1 MFCCWGIMDYL
12 CRDLQNQGEW
22 DMGIFIK
29 VKPIKANWF
38 QKANQTDGILD
49 VSSEQVKLQVN
60 IIDLTEYDLKLIH
73 AFREAIEPQVERVVD
88 AFYQTIL
95 QVPELKGIITAH
107 STVGRLRK
115 TLITH
120 MLSLFNGVIDD
131 DFVKLRTKVAKTH
144 YRIGLQPRWYSSG
157 FQNVQ
162 NHLQRIVFEQTKNED
177 EQRALISAIGKILN
191 LEQQLVLEAY
201 EVEHVKARENQYK
214 EIKEEVK
221 RKISLV
227 SEEVLYLSEETDA
240 SVKQL
245 IENGQFVK
253 MQIATRAE
261 QSLRS
266 KTMAEEGQKR
276 MQILTEKIQNLVNF
290 MKNVDE
296 KIVLLNQF
304 FLSITEFVKLVQG
317 MADQT
322 NLLSLNSAIEAARA
336 GEHGNGFA
344 VVSNEVRKLA
354 EQTKKSI
361 AEIDAIVQ
369 SSNEYMKDV
378 VDSVLRVKE
387 VVQAGEKESGLTE
400 NSFNEIIGVIKG
412 NITDSA
418 EMEVTI
424 QGLVSIIH
432 EIGSA
437 TEKVSR
443 HAGILNNTANEL

>member
-1 MFCCWGIMDYL
+1 
-12 CRDLQNQGEW
+12 
-22 DMGIFIK
+22 MGIFIK
-29 VKPIKANWF
+29 VKPKKANWF
-38 QKANQTDGILD
+38 QKANETDGILD

-73 AFREAIEPQVERVVD
+73 AFREAIEPQVEGVVD

-201 EVEHVKARENQYK
+201 EVEHLKARENQYK

-276 MQILTEKIQNLVNF
+276 MQILTEKIQNLVDF

-296 KIVLLNQF
+296 KIVLLNQS

-344 VVSNEVRKLA
+344 VVSKEVRKLA

-378 VDSVLRVKE
+378 DDSVLRVKE

-418 EMEVTI
+418 EMEMTI
-424 QGLVSIIH
+424 QGLVSIIQ
-432 EIGSA
+432 EIGNA

>member
-1 MFCCWGIMDYL
+1 
-12 CRDLQNQGEW
+12 W

-29 VKPIKANWF
+29 GRPEKAIWF
-38 QKANQTDGILD
+38 QKAKVTDGILD

-60 IIDLTEYDLKLIH
+60 IIDLTEFDLKLIH

-88 AFYQTIL
+88 TFYQTIL
-95 QVPELKGIITAH
+95 QVPELKGIITEH
-107 STVGRLRK
+107 STVGKLRK

-131 DFVKLRTKVAKTH
+131 DFVELRTKVAKTH

-162 NHLQRIVFEQTKNED
+162 NYMQRIVFEQSRNEE
-177 EQRALISAIGKILN
+177 EQMALISAIGKILN

-201 EVEHVKARENQYK
+201 EVENLKARENHYK
-214 EIKEEVK
+214 EIKEEVR

-227 SEEVLYLSEETDA
+227 SEEVLNLSEETEA

-245 IENGQFVK
+245 IVNGQYVK
-253 MQIATRAE
+253 TQIATRAE
-261 QSLRS
+261 LSLRS
-266 KTMAEEGQKR
+266 KTLAEEGQNR
-276 MQILTEKIQNLVNF
+276 MQILTEKIQNLVIF

-296 KIVLLNQF
+296 KIVLLNQS

-317 MADQT
+317 IADQT

-369 SSNEYMKDV
+369 TSNEYMKDV

-387 VVQAGEKESGLTE
+387 VVQAGEKESELTE

-412 NITDSA
+412 NITDST
-418 EMEVTI
+418 EMEMTI
-424 QGLVSIIH
+424 QGLVSIIQ
-432 EIGSA
+432 EIGNA

>member
-38 QKANQTDGILD
+38 QKANKTDGILN

-120 MLSLFNGVIDD
+120 ILSLFNGVIDD

-214 EIKEEVK
+214 EIKEGVK
-221 RKISLV
+221 KKISLV

-296 KIVLLNQF
+296 KIVLLNQS

-387 VVQAGEKESGLTE
+387 VVQAGEKESRLTE

>member
-1 MFCCWGIMDYL
+1 
-12 CRDLQNQGEW
+12 
-22 DMGIFIK
+22 MGIFIK

-38 QKANQTDGILD
+38 QKANETDGILD

-73 AFREAIEPQVERVVD
+73 AFREAIEPQVEGVVD
-88 AFYQTIL
+88 AFYQSIL

-120 MLSLFNGVIDD
+120 MLYLFNGVIDD

-201 EVEHVKARENQYK
+201 EVEHLKARENQYK

-296 KIVLLNQF
+296 KIVLLNQS

-344 VVSNEVRKLA
+344 VVSKEVRKLA

-378 VDSVLRVKE
+378 VDSVLRVNE

-400 NSFNEIIGVIKG
+400 NSFNEIIGVIRG

-418 EMEVTI
+418 EMEMTI
-424 QGLVSIIH
+424 QGLVSIIQ
-432 EIGSA
+432 EIGNA

>member
-1 MFCCWGIMDYL
+1 M
-12 CRDLQNQGEW
+12 
-22 DMGIFIK
+22 
-29 VKPIKANWF
+29 
-38 QKANQTDGILD
+38 
-49 VSSEQVKLQVN
+49 
-60 IIDLTEYDLKLIH
+60 
-73 AFREAIEPQVERVVD
+73 D
-88 AFYQTIL
+88 AFYQSIL
-95 QVPELKGIITAH
+95 QVPELKGFITAH

-201 EVEHVKARENQYK
+201 EVEHLKARENQYK

-261 QSLRS
+261 QSFRS

-296 KIVLLNQF
+296 KIVLLNQS

-344 VVSNEVRKLA
+344 VVSNEVKKLA

-387 VVQAGEKESGLTE
+387 VVQAGEKESELTE

-418 EMEVTI
+418 EMEMTI
-424 QGLVSIIH
+424 QGLVSIIQ

-443 HAGILNNTANEL
+443 HASILNNTANEL

>member
-1 MFCCWGIMDYL
+1 
-12 CRDLQNQGEW
+12 
-22 DMGIFIK
+22 MGIFIK

-38 QKANQTDGILD
+38 QKANETDGILD

-201 EVEHVKARENQYK
+201 EVEHLKARENQYK

-227 SEEVLYLSEETDA
+227 SEKVLYLSEETDA

-253 MQIATRAE
+253 KQIATRAE

-276 MQILTEKIQNLVNF
+276 MQILTEKIQNLVYF

-296 KIVLLNQF
+296 KIVLLNQSF
-304 FLSITEFVKLVQG
+304 ISITEFVKLVQG

>member
-1 MFCCWGIMDYL
+1 
-12 CRDLQNQGEW
+12 
-22 DMGIFIK
+22 MGIFIK

-38 QKANQTDGILD
+38 QKANETDGILD

-177 EQRALISAIGKILN
+177 EQQALISAIGKILN

-296 KIVLLNQF
+296 KIVLLNQS

>member
-1 MFCCWGIMDYL
+1 
-12 CRDLQNQGEW
+12 
-22 DMGIFIK
+22 MGIFIK

-38 QKANQTDGILD
+38 QKANETDGILD

-73 AFREAIEPQVERVVD
+73 AFREAIEPQVEGVVD

-201 EVEHVKARENQYK
+201 EVEHLKARENQYK

-227 SEEVLYLSEETDA
+227 SEEVLCLSEETDA

-261 QSLRS
+261 QSLGS

-276 MQILTEKIQNLVNF
+276 MQILTEKIQNLVDF

-296 KIVLLNQF
+296 KIVLLNQS

-336 GEHGNGFA
+336 GEHSNGFA

-418 EMEVTI
+418 EMEMTI
-424 QGLVSIIH
+424 QGLVTIIQ
-432 EIGSA
+432 EIGNA

>member
-1 MFCCWGIMDYL
+1 
-12 CRDLQNQGEW
+12 
-22 DMGIFIK
+22 MGIFM
-29 VKPIKANWF
+29 KAKSEKAIWF
-38 QKANQTDGILD
+38 QKAKETDGILD
-49 VSSEQVKLQVN
+49 VSSEQVKMQVT
-60 IIDLTEYDLKLIH
+60 IIDLTEFDLKLIH
-73 AFREAIEPQVERVVD
+73 AFREAIEPQLEGVVD

-95 QVPELKGIITAH
+95 QVPDLKGIITEH
-107 STVGRLRK
+107 STVGKLRK

-131 DFVKLRTKVAKTH
+131 EFVELRTKVAKTH
-144 YRIGLQPRWYSSG
+144 YRIGLQPLWYSSG

-162 NHLQRIVFEQTKNED
+162 NYLQRIVFDQTKNEE
-177 EQRALISAIGKILN
+177 EQQALISAIGKILN

-201 EVEHVKARENQYK
+201 EVENLKARENQYK
-214 EIKEEVK
+214 EIKEEVR
-221 RKISLV
+221 RKISFV
-227 SEEVLYLSEETDA
+227 SEEVLNLSEETDA

-245 IENGQFVK
+245 IENGQYVK
-253 MQIATRAE
+253 TQIATRAE

-266 KTMAEEGQKR
+266 KTMAEEGQDR
-276 MQILTEKIQNLVNF
+276 MQILTEKIQNLVIF

-296 KIVLLNQF
+296 KIVLLNQS

-336 GEHGNGFA
+336 GEHGKGFA

-369 SSNEYMKDV
+369 TSNEYMKDV

-387 VVQAGEKESGLTE
+387 VVQAGEKESKLTE

-418 EMEVTI
+418 EMEMKI
-424 QGLVSIIH
+424 QGLVSILQ
-432 EIGSA
+432 EIGND

>member
-1 MFCCWGIMDYL
+1 
-12 CRDLQNQGEW
+12 
-22 DMGIFIK
+22 MGIFIK
-29 VKPIKANWF
+29 VKPKKANWF
-38 QKANQTDGILD
+38 QKANETDGILD

-73 AFREAIEPQVERVVD
+73 AFREAIEPQVEGVVD

-201 EVEHVKARENQYK
+201 EVEHLKARENQYK

-276 MQILTEKIQNLVNF
+276 MQILTEKIQNLVDF

-296 KIVLLNQF
+296 KIVLLNQS

-344 VVSNEVRKLA
+344 VVSKEVRKLA

-418 EMEVTI
+418 EMEMTI
-424 QGLVSIIH
+424 QGLVSIIQ
-432 EIGSA
+432 EIGNA

>member
-1 MFCCWGIMDYL
+1 M
-12 CRDLQNQGEW
+12 
-22 DMGIFIK
+22 
-29 VKPIKANWF
+29 KPIKANWF
-38 QKANQTDGILD
+38 QKANETDGILD

-73 AFREAIEPQVERVVD
+73 AFREAIEPQVEGVVD
-88 AFYQTIL
+88 AFYQSIL

-201 EVEHVKARENQYK
+201 EVEHLKARENQYK
-214 EIKEEVK
+214 EIKDEVK

-296 KIVLLNQF
+296 KIVLLNRS

-344 VVSNEVRKLA
+344 VVSKEVRKLA

-369 SSNEYMKDV
+369 SSNVYMKDV

-418 EMEVTI
+418 EMEMTI
-424 QGLVSIIH
+424 QGLVSIIQ
-432 EIGSA
+432 EIGNA

>member
-1 MFCCWGIMDYL
+1 
-12 CRDLQNQGEW
+12 
-22 DMGIFIK
+22 MGIFIK
-29 VKPIKANWF
+29 GRPEKAIWF
-38 QKANQTDGILD
+38 QKAKVTDGILD

-60 IIDLTEYDLKLIH
+60 IIDLTEFDLKLIH

-88 AFYQTIL
+88 TFYQTIL
-95 QVPELKGIITAH
+95 QVPELKGIITEH
-107 STVGRLRK
+107 STVGKLRK

-131 DFVKLRTKVAKTH
+131 DFVELRTKVAKTH

-162 NHLQRIVFEQTKNED
+162 NYMQRIVFEQSRNEE
-177 EQRALISAIGKILN
+177 EQMALISAIGKILN

-201 EVEHVKARENQYK
+201 EVENLKARENHYK
-214 EIKEEVK
+214 EIKEEVR

-227 SEEVLYLSEETDA
+227 SEEVLNLSEETEA

-245 IENGQFVK
+245 IVNGQYVK
-253 MQIATRAE
+253 TQIATRAE
-261 QSLRS
+261 LSLRS
-266 KTMAEEGQKR
+266 KTLAEEGQNR
-276 MQILTEKIQNLVNF
+276 MQILTEKIQNLVIF

-296 KIVLLNQF
+296 KIVLLNQS

-317 MADQT
+317 IADQT

-369 SSNEYMKDV
+369 TSNEYMKDV

-387 VVQAGEKESGLTE
+387 VVQAGEKESELTE

-412 NITDSA
+412 NITDST
-418 EMEVTI
+418 EMEMTI
-424 QGLVSIIH
+424 QGLVSIIQ
-432 EIGSA
+432 EIGNA

>member
-38 QKANQTDGILD
+38 QKANETDGILD

-177 EQRALISAIGKILN
+177 EQQALISAIGKILN

-296 KIVLLNQF
+296 KIVLLNQS

>member
-1 MFCCWGIMDYL
+1 MDPLY
-12 CRDLQNQGEW
+12 RELQNQGEW
-22 DMGIFIK
+22 DMGIFMK
-29 VKPIKANWF
+29 AKPEKAIWF
-38 QKANQTDGILD
+38 QKAKETDGILD
-49 VSSEQVKLQVN
+49 VSSEQVKLQVT
-60 IIDLTEYDLKLIH
+60 IIDLTEFDLKLIH
-73 AFREAIEPQVERVVD
+73 AFREAIEPQVEGVVD

-95 QVPELKGIITAH
+95 QVPELKGIITEH
-107 STVGRLRK
+107 STVGKLRK

-131 DFVKLRTKVAKTH
+131 EFVELRNKVAKTH
-144 YRIGLQPRWYSSG
+144 YRIGLQPLWYSSG

-162 NHLQRIVFEQTKNED
+162 NYLQRIVFDQTKNEV
-177 EQRALISAIGKILN
+177 EQQALISAIGKILN

-201 EVEHVKARENQYK
+201 EVENLKARENQYK
-214 EIKEEVK
+214 EIKEEVR
-221 RKISLV
+221 RKISFV
-227 SEEVLYLSEETDA
+227 SEEVLNLSEETDA

-245 IENGQFVK
+245 IENGQYVK
-253 MQIATRAE
+253 TQIATRAE

-266 KTMAEEGQKR
+266 KTMAEEGQNR
-276 MQILTEKIQNLVNF
+276 MQILTKKIKNLVIF
-290 MKNVDE
+290 MKNADE
-296 KIVLLNQF
+296 KIVLLNQSF
-304 FLSITEFVKLVQG
+304 VSITEFVKLVQG

-369 SSNEYMKDV
+369 TSNEYMKDV

-387 VVQAGEKESGLTE
+387 VVQAGVKESELTE

-412 NITDSA
+412 NIADSA
-418 EMEVTI
+418 EMEMTI
-424 QGLVSIIH
+424 KELVSIIQ
-432 EIGSA
+432 EIGNA

>member
-1 MFCCWGIMDYL
+1 
-12 CRDLQNQGEW
+12 
-22 DMGIFIK
+22 MGIFIK

-38 QKANQTDGILD
+38 QKANETDGILD

-73 AFREAIEPQVERVVD
+73 AFREAIEPQVEGVVD

-162 NHLQRIVFEQTKNED
+162 NHLQRMVFEQTKNED

-201 EVEHVKARENQYK
+201 EVEHLKARENQYK

-261 QSLRS
+261 QSLGS

-296 KIVLLNQF
+296 KIVLLNQS

-322 NLLSLNSAIEAARA
+322 NLLSLNSAIETARA

-418 EMEVTI
+418 EMEMTI
-424 QGLVSIIH
+424 QGLVTIIQ
-432 EIGSA
+432 EIGNA

>member
-1 MFCCWGIMDYL
+1 M
-12 CRDLQNQGEW
+12 
-22 DMGIFIK
+22 
-29 VKPIKANWF
+29 
-38 QKANQTDGILD
+38 
-49 VSSEQVKLQVN
+49 
-60 IIDLTEYDLKLIH
+60 
-73 AFREAIEPQVERVVD
+73 
-88 AFYQTIL
+88 
-95 QVPELKGIITAH
+95 
-107 STVGRLRK
+107 
-115 TLITH
+115 
-120 MLSLFNGVIDD
+120 
-131 DFVKLRTKVAKTH
+131 
-144 YRIGLQPRWYSSG
+144 
-157 FQNVQ
+157 
-162 NHLQRIVFEQTKNED
+162 QRIVFEQTKNED

-201 EVEHVKARENQYK
+201 EVEHLKARENQYK

-296 KIVLLNQF
+296 KIVLLNQS

-344 VVSNEVRKLA
+344 VVSNEVKKLA

-387 VVQAGEKESGLTE
+387 VVQAGEKESELTE

-418 EMEVTI
+418 EMEMTI
-424 QGLVSIIH
+424 QGLVSIIQ

-443 HAGILNNTANEL
+443 HASILNNTANEL

>member
-1 MFCCWGIMDYL
+1 
-12 CRDLQNQGEW
+12 
-22 DMGIFIK
+22 MGIFIK

-38 QKANQTDGILD
+38 QKANETDGILD

-177 EQRALISAIGKILN
+177 EQQALISAIGKILN

-296 KIVLLNQF
+296 KIVLLYQS